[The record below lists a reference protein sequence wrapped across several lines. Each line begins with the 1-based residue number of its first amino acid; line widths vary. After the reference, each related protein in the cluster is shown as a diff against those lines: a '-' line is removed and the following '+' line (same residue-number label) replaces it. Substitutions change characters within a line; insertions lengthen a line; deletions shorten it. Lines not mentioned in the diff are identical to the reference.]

1 MNYQV
6 KIHKVFNTKKTL
18 KAVVSVTIDDQI
30 VIHGI
35 RVVETQ
41 KGRFL
46 GMPSNIFKNKDGNEV
61 RSDVEKFI
69 VLSKRRRLYR
79 YVRWCSCLCYDIGY
93 SD

>member
-18 KAVVSVTIDDQI
+18 KAVVSVTINDQI
-30 VIHGI
+30 IIHGI

-61 RSDVEKFI
+61 RSDIVHPVTVEARKELEKAVFAAYETA
-69 VLSKRRRLYR
+69 LKENNQ
-79 YVRWCSCLCYDIGY
+79 
-93 SD
+93 

>member
-6 KIHKVFNTKKTL
+6 KIHKVFNTQKTL
-18 KAVVSVTIDDQI
+18 KAVASVTIDDQI

-41 KGRFL
+41 KGRSL

-61 RSDVEKFI
+61 RSDIVHPVTVEARKALEKAVFTAYETA
-69 VLSKRRRLYR
+69 LKENNQ
-79 YVRWCSCLCYDIGY
+79 
-93 SD
+93 

>member
-6 KIHKVFNTKKTL
+6 KIHKVFNTQKTL
-18 KAVVSVTIDDQI
+18 KAVASVTIDDQI

-35 RVVETQ
+35 RVIETQ

-61 RSDVEKFI
+61 RSDIVHPVTVEARKALEKAVFTAYETA
-69 VLSKRRRLYR
+69 LKENNQ
-79 YVRWCSCLCYDIGY
+79 
-93 SD
+93 

>member
-61 RSDVEKFI
+61 RSDIVHPVTVETRKELEKAVFAAYETA
-69 VLSKRRRLYR
+69 LKENNQ
-79 YVRWCSCLCYDIGY
+79 
-93 SD
+93 